1 MLRPHSPL
9 FNIADG
15 GHSAG
20 PAAKLTPAQVAA
32 TMPRDFSAN
41 TTTEPADSMIEAG
54 DATHD
59 GPGAQP
65 AQQQQFTPQQP
76 AQPQQQ
82 QQPEQFQQEQPLPPA
97 LQPQQQQPAQ
107 QQPQQPQIVTDPAIA
122 MTMSMRAAFPDESPS
137 QIADRVAKALAP
149 AAQQQQQEQSDPDQ
163 ERMVEIDTQL
173 AALQKQAAEEGSSD
187 FDEQIRSLDREKL
200 KLETKLSVR
209 EEMAAEAR
217 LNQFAADAQKWD
229 NMATAAYP
237 DSDVPGTNLQKAVD
251 ARVQAILA
259 NDPDYFI
266 RSPDAGYS
274 LVATEAAKLGIA
286 PKVTQ
291 QGAVPAPGTPQ
302 PISGMVALPGSV
314 QTSHR
319 PSQQP
324 QPAPGHGQAYTL
336 AAAEA
341 QGFAGELALGR
352 QIARGGFSG
361 DGVQF
366 VS

>member
-15 GHSAG
+15 NRSAA
-20 PAAKLTPAQVAA
+20 PASKPTPAEVAA

-54 DATHD
+54 DMTHD
-59 GPGAQP
+59 GPGAQEQQP
-65 AQQQQFTPQQP
+65 AQQQP

-107 QQPQQPQIVTDPAIA
+107 QQPQQPQIEADPAIA
-122 MTMSMRAAFPDESPS
+122 MTMSMRAAFPNESPA

-149 AAQQQQQEQSDPDQ
+149 AAQQQQQQEQPDPDQ

-173 AALQKQAAEEGSSD
+173 EALKKQAAEEGSSD
-187 FDEQIRSLDREKL
+187 FDEQIHALDREKL

-217 LNQFAADAQKWD
+217 LNQFAVESERWD
-229 NMATAAYP
+229 KMATAAYP
-237 DSDVPGTNLQKAVD
+237 DSDVPNTELQKAVD
-251 ARVQAILA
+251 AKVQAILA
-259 NDPDYFI
+259 SDPDYFS

-291 QGAVPAPGTPQ
+291 QGAAPAPGTPQ

-314 QTSHR
+314 QASHR
-319 PSQQP
+319 PSQQQ
-324 QPAPGHGQAYTL
+324 QPSPGQQFAAQL

-341 QGFAGELALGR
+341 QGFSGELALAR
-352 QIARGGFSG
+352 QIARGGFAS

-366 VS
+366 VN